1 MIPTHKHPD
10 TVDFYESEF
19 FVEDSR
25 VMFMEKPNT
34 DDAFKG
40 SEK

>member
-19 FVEDSR
+19 VCF
-25 VMFMEKPNT
+25 
-34 DDAFKG
+34 DDPHMQTSQIQLSLKLG
-40 SEK
+40 VD